1 MCPRTSWIMPKKKE
15 TAEPTDEDL
24 VLQAIDE
31 LAQKN
36 TELDEMREEV
46 ARLGEE
52 AKKLREEAEQANDQ
66 WRRSAAEFQNYRR
79 RTESEKAQMVSY
91 GKSVV
96 VSGLLDVVDDF
107 ERSLEATQKAEAD
120 FEGQLSPIYE
130 SLKGGVELIYQKL
143 AGELSR
149 LDVVPIDAKGQPFDE
164 NEHEALMQQEAP
176 EGVEPGTVLDI
187 VQPGYKMGD
196 RVLRHAKVVV
206 AS

>member
-1 MCPRTSWIMPKKKE
+1 MSKRKE
-15 TAEPTDEDL
+15 AAEPTDEDL

-36 TELDEMREEV
+36 TELAEAQVEVEQLQEEI
-46 ARLGEE
+46 E
-52 AKKLREEAEQANDQ
+52 KLREEAEQANDQ

-79 RTESEKAQMVSY
+79 RTESEKAQMVAF
-91 GKSVV
+91 GKSLV

-107 ERSLEATQKAEAD
+107 ERSLEATREAEAE
-120 FEGQLSPIYE
+120 FEGELSPIYE
-130 SLKGGVELIYQKL
+130 SLKSGVELIYRKL
-143 AGELSR
+143 SSELER
-149 LDVVPIDAKGQPFDE
+149 LEVVPIDAKGQPFNE

>member
-1 MCPRTSWIMPKKKE
+1 MSKRKE
-15 TAEPTDEDL
+15 AAEPTDEDL

-36 TELDEMREEV
+36 AEMDELQEEVETLREET
-46 ARLGEE
+46 A
-52 AKKLREEAEQANDQ
+52 KLREEAEQANDQ

-79 RTESEKAQMVSY
+79 RTMDEKAQMLTY
-91 GKSVV
+91 GKSLV

-107 ERSLEATQKAEAD
+107 ERSLEATRKAEVEFD
-120 FEGQLSPIYE
+120 GELSPIYE
-130 SLKGGVELIYQKL
+130 SLKCGVELVYQKL
-143 AGELSR
+143 TGELTR
-149 LDVVPIDAKGQPFDE
+149 LEVVPIEAKGQPFNE

-187 VQPGYKMGD
+187 VQPGYKLGD